1 VRAKNVRN
9 ILLHNIVDKLICA
22 VCYWALGFAFAYGDS
37 KAGLIG
43 CARRRRSPAACEP
56 QAAEVAGAR
65 PRLASRGGDAGA
77 DGAKRAADLKP

>member
-43 CARRRRSPAACEP
+43 CARRPRSPAACETS
-56 QAAEVAGAR
+56 AAEVASERLRLESREGGA
-65 PRLASRGGDAGA
+65 SAG
-77 DGAKRAADLKP
+77 RCAA